1 MTKRSAGLLFFRR
14 ATAGIE
20 ILLVHPGGPFWARR
34 DEGAWSIPKGEYAE
48 DEDPLE
54 AAKRE
59 CREELGEGA
68 HEALRS
74 KPEAAFIPL
83 GEVRQKAGKVVTGF
97 AVEADFDVRTL
108 DSNKIEV
115 EWPPRSGE
123 RLQIPEVDRAQWF
136 SPYDARI
143 KINPAQAE
151 LIERL
156 VSVTRL

>member
-14 ATAGIE
+14 TIAGIE

-34 DEGAWSIPKGEYAE
+34 DEGAWSIPKGEYAQG
-48 DEDPLE
+48 EDPLK

-59 CREELGEGA
+59 CVEELGEGVT
-68 HEALRS
+68 HALRT

-83 GEVRQKAGKVVTGF
+83 GDVRQKAGKIVTAF

-108 DSNKIEV
+108 NSNKIEV
-115 EWPPRSGE
+115 EWPPRSGK

-136 SPYDARI
+136 SPDDARI
-143 KINPAQAE
+143 KINLAQAE
-151 LIERL
+151 LVERL
-156 VSVTRL
+156 VGVTRL